1 MNCAVLYV
9 RVSTDEQANQ
19 VQNLPTQERKCTD
32 RCKRDGLTI
41 DKTFT
46 DAESARTA
54 ERPQF
59 QAMLDYC
66 RKHKGKITHVVFTQ
80 ACSKCWRSIGNVGD
94 PQAAWHHSSVLR

>member
-54 ERPQF
+54 ERSAIPSD
-59 QAMLDYC
+59 AGLL
-66 RKHKGKITHVVFTQ
+66 
-80 ACSKCWRSIGNVGD
+80 
-94 PQAAWHHSSVLR
+94 PQAQRQNHPCCLHSGLLEMLEINR